1 VAAVVLA
8 AAGLALSGCQGTT
21 QAQPAPKASPTAT
34 RASAAASPTP
44 FVPDGPVVALGD
56 SYTAGLLLPEAT
68 GSQPPGCFRSAIS
81 YPVKVA
87 SALHAKQFVNASC
100 GSAGTIDMTSS
111 QRTADG
117 TAPPQLDALS
127 ADDSVVV
134 LTLSGDDLGFS
145 NVLHECMVLSFTKP
159 EGSPCEAH
167 YQGQLTSQI
176 DAEGPKMATV
186 LSQIRARA
194 PRARLLLVGYPD
206 LFPQSGGCW
215 PAVPITNGDITF
227 LRGAEQRLNTML
239 ATVAAAGH
247 ATYVD
252 TYQATIGH
260 DFCQP
265 EKTRDVEGLIPE
277 SATWSFHPN
286 AKGQSAMAAQVLKA
300 LG

>member
-1 VAAVVLA
+1 MLLLA
-8 AAGLALSGCQGTT
+8 AAGLTLSACKGTT
-21 QAQPAPKASPTAT
+21 QARAAPKVSPTVT
-34 RASAAASPTP
+34 RSTEAAPPTP
-44 FVPDGPVVALGD
+44 FVPDGPIVALGD
-56 SYTAGLLLPEAT
+56 SYTAGLLLPEAQ

-81 YPVKVA
+81 YPAKVA

-117 TAPPQLDALS
+117 TAPPQLAALS
-127 ADDSVVV
+127 TDDSVVM

-145 NVLHECMVLSFTKP
+145 NVLHVCMALSFSKP

-167 YQGQLTSQI
+167 YQGRLTSLI
-176 DAEGPKMATV
+176 NAEGPKMATV

-215 PAVPITNGDITF
+215 PAVPITNGDIAF

-247 ATYVD
+247 AIYVD

-286 AKGQSAMAAQVLKA
+286 GKGQSAMAAQVLKA